1 MKLPHTEV
9 KFHPK
14 VKSQTGLS
22 SLRVSC
28 KHPLSLLN
36 HIVHKLVTSFRGLYG
51 KRWDIMV
58 QQVEGI
64 SAYSKH
70 GLSDSKNGQLV
81 LSVIGVYQKYIK

>member
-28 KHPLSLLN
+28 KHALSLLN
-36 HIVHKLVTSFRGLYG
+36 HIVHKLVSSFRGLYG
-51 KRWDIMV
+51 KRWDIMFQHV
-58 QQVEGI
+58 DGM

-70 GLSDSKNGQLV
+70 GLSDSKNGRLV
-81 LSVIGVYQKYIK
+81 LSLIGVYQKYFK